1 MAEEDDI
8 REEPKDM
15 DPALQTEETGG
26 NTPEKSD
33 LQDKEATEITPTEK
47 ETKTSDVSVDV
58 LPKVK
63 WKRCAIKKHA
73 SSLFYKDNSHSVSTG
88 LTGWADAAR
97 YESLEISLYANLL
110 ILLLPVSGTSKHKPA
125 QHGNVQYS
133 HARSG

>member
-8 REEPKDM
+8 REEPKDL
-15 DPALQTEETGG
+15 DPALQTEESG

-33 LQDKEATEITPTEK
+33 LQDKEATEIIPTEK

-58 LPKVK
+58 LPKVQ
-63 WKRCAIKKHA
+63 WKPCDIKKHA

-97 YESLEISLYANLL
+97 YESLEICLCQPSNSA
-110 ILLLPVSGTSKHKPA
+110 SSC
-125 QHGNVQYS
+125 
-133 HARSG
+133 